1 MKNRFKN
8 IQDKYWISMLYFTDD
23 KVYEVKVGSY
33 DKDAFGNNKIITTY
47 HTVSWWKAI
56 KFFRKQYKEYSNK

>member
-1 MKNRFKN
+1 
-8 IQDKYWISMLYFTDD
+8 MLYFTDD
-23 KVYEVKVGSY
+23 KVFEVKVGSY

-56 KFFRKQYKEYSNK
+56 KFFRKQYKEFNACCNK